1 MVHLYSTTSFSSIIV
16 LVLNPL
22 ITKERRMVN
31 LGQVYQNFV
40 MSWKVLISNRLGSVI
55 SLLDD
60 YKLVVRKLSF
70 QLASGG
76 FNCVYI

>member
-1 MVHLYSTTSFSSIIV
+1 
-16 LVLNPL
+16 
-22 ITKERRMVN
+22 MVN